1 MNSGVMSCTAG
12 ELARGAFDHGFEEY
26 GADILDRYAKIAA
39 AHHGFVPA
47 ILRGKKPVAP
57 TRQFVQVDL
66 RSVANADFGPGTSEV
81 LGWMNEPSNDL
92 ASMPRGHQVFRE
104 IPFDVIDPA
113 SNGCRACLAIS
124 SVERFKRHASISINR
139 TARSLYL
146 LHTKGGDDL
155 VGKLTLHYADGATHW
170 EYIRAGININHWW
183 APVDS
188 QFNERSGPGR
198 SERMQV
204 AWRGGNQ
211 KFGNLGIY
219 VVGFEH
225 PHPEKVIA
233 AVDFDCLD
241 TGAKWMVA
249 GLTLCDAPIY
259 LPPWNDVSYG
269 MPNNWG
275 AAALPAA
282 IVEGLA
288 GVQDRGTAFSRARI
302 APRWPAAG
310 TNTAKVSVGY
320 PASQGYVRYNY
331 ECDRAS
337 GRIAMDF
344 TGSAEQFD
352 VELLLKPGKMIRRAI
367 LDGNEIKVETRTIE
381 SSRYAVIVAEG
392 FAAHQLML
400 EFA

>member
-1 MNSGVMSCTAG
+1 MT
-12 ELARGAFDHGFEEY
+12 
-26 GADILDRYAKIAA
+26 
-39 AHHGFVPA
+39 
-47 ILRGKKPVAP
+47 
-57 TRQFVQVDL
+57 
-66 RSVANADFGPGTSEV
+66 
-81 LGWMNEPSNDL
+81 
-92 ASMPRGHQVFRE
+92 
-104 IPFDVIDPA
+104 
-113 SNGCRACLAIS
+113 
-124 SVERFKRHASISINR
+124 
-139 TARSLYL
+139 
-146 LHTKGGDDL
+146 
-155 VGKLTLHYADGATHW
+155 
-170 EYIRAGININHWW
+170 
-183 APVDS
+183 
-188 QFNERSGPGR
+188 
-198 SERMQV
+198 
-204 AWRGGNQ
+204 
-211 KFGNLGIY
+211 
-219 VVGFEH
+219 
-225 PHPEKVIA
+225 
-233 AVDFDCLD
+233 
-241 TGAKWMVA
+241 
-249 GLTLCDAPIY
+249 
-259 LPPWNDVSYG
+259 
-269 MPNNWG
+269 
-275 AAALPAA
+275 AA